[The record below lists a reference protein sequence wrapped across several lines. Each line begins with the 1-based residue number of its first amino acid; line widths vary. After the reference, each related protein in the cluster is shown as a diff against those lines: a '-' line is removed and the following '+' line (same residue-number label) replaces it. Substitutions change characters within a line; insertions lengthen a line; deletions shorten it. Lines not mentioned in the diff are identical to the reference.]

1 MKFKTILLASS
12 SILLLASCGGN
23 GGQTGLSTLPT
34 SGDTSTTPVAKEFSI
49 DSKKKVTFG
58 AANYV
63 FEYDATAKK
72 MKASYYPDLA
82 ALAAGTASSEASFEM
97 APTFVYAESFAMTS
111 VFESSLMTFTKGEN
125 TYAFFYSK
133 TLEGEKGGLCFGV
146 ESGGTQ
152 HSSSV
157 VDYDESGLAK
167 LTQIKKEKYVSLGKV
182 DFKDATG
189 AALNA
194 YVGID
199 MATGNLGYA
208 NTLKGEQSL
217 ILNLKFNKLYPSVI
231 KGNYDFTLAEYNA
244 EADTFKFKLVSA
256 DDQKAEVNEVTLY
269 NVNSIN

>member
-1 MKFKTILLASS
+1 MKFKTLLLASS

-23 GGQTGLSTLPT
+23 GGQTGLSTRPT
-34 SGDTSTTPVAKEFSI
+34 SGDTSTPAAKEFSI
-49 DSKKKVTFG
+49 DSKKKVTIG
-58 AANYV
+58 AANYI

-82 ALAAGTASSEASFEM
+82 ALAAGTASSESSFEM
-97 APTFVYAESFAMTS
+97 APTFVYANSFAMTS

-133 TLEGEKGGLCFGV
+133 TLEGEKGALCFGV

-152 HSSSV
+152 HFSSV

-167 LTQIKKEKYVSLGKV
+167 LAQIKKEKYVTLGKV

-208 NTLKGEQSL
+208 NTLKGEQTL
-217 ILNLKFNKLYPSVI
+217 LLNLKFNKLYPTTI
-231 KGNYDFTLAEYNA
+231 KGNYNFTLAEYNA

-269 NVNSIN
+269 NSNSFN